1 MTNIDKVLS
10 FIKKTPKSELHLHI
24 EGSLEPEL
32 MFKFSQ
38 RNKIEIPF
46 KSVDEIKSAY
56 NFTNLDSFLKIYYEG
71 SNVLITEE
79 DFFELTWEYILRCK
93 KDNIVHTEIFFDPQT
108 HTDRGIEFNTV
119 INGIFN
125 ALKKGEKEFGLSFK
139 IIMCFLRH
147 LNEDECFKILDKAL
161 AHKDKIYGVGLD
173 SSEKGNPPKKFERL
187 FKKALENEF
196 ITVAHA
202 GEEGPPEYIWEAL
215 NLLNVHRIDHGVQ
228 CLKDEKLV
236 EMLSKSQIP
245 LTVCPLSN
253 IKLKVFNKLEEHS
266 LKKMLDK
273 KLMVMVNSDDP
284 AYFGGYLNKNLIETQ
299 AALNLSYEQVKML
312 LVNSFKSSFL
322 KDTEKKKWISKIQSV
337 IKKN

>member
-1 MTNIDKVLS
+1 
-10 FIKKTPKSELHLHI
+10 
-24 EGSLEPEL
+24 
-32 MFKFSQ
+32 
-38 RNKIEIPF
+38 
-46 KSVDEIKSAY
+46 
-56 NFTNLDSFLKIYYEG
+56 
-71 SNVLITEE
+71 
-79 DFFELTWEYILRCK
+79 
-93 KDNIVHTEIFFDPQT
+93 
-108 HTDRGIEFNTV
+108 
-119 INGIFN
+119 
-125 ALKKGEKEFGLSFK
+125 
-139 IIMCFLRH
+139 MCFLRH

-284 AYFGGYLNKNLIETQ
+284 AYFGGYLNKNLTETQ
-299 AALNLSYEQVKML
+299 SALNLSYEEVKTL
-312 LVNSFKSSFL
+312 LINSFKSSFM
-322 KDTEKKKWISKIQSV
+322 KDNKKEEWISKINE
-337 IKKN
+337 KNNIIN